1 MTGQGFQDYKALPG
15 RRRHSYNRDSTSETT
30 DSCIFREHWNGFHEA
45 ILGSRI
51 VTRDSSFVQSTWPW
65 GIYDP
70 LFPNV
75 SETSIFQYEL
85 DGNLCISTSRYQM
98 IMNHVQDR
106 DEFEDNTARLTFLQ
120 QVPAIL
126 RRWRGGA
133 SIRQILTDIEIDS
146 VRFGGI
152 SENCEREQVF
162 ESTWTWQRWIERPR
176 TSYRRPLRMDGTKI
190 SH

>member
-1 MTGQGFQDYKALPG
+1 MTGQGFQDYKALRG
-15 RRRHSYNRDSTSETT
+15 RRRHSYNRNSTSEAT

-75 SETSIFQYEL
+75 SQPSIFQHEL
-85 DGNLCISTSRYQM
+85 DGNLWISTYQM

-106 DEFEDNTARLTFLQ
+106 DEFEDNTTRLTFLL

-126 RRWRGGA
+126 RRWRVEPVLDKSSQVMRRSPWDSKESQRTVKENKYLNQHELGRDG
-133 SIRQILTDIEIDS
+133 SRDQEHLIED
-146 VRFGGI
+146 
-152 SENCEREQVF
+152 
-162 ESTWTWQRWIERPR
+162 
-176 TSYRRPLRMDGTKI
+176 
-190 SH
+190 H